1 MSAGD
6 TVTLRV
12 PREPSYRSLLHL
24 VLGGIASRGDMSVDA
39 LDDLQ
44 LAVDNLL
51 AEDQSVG
58 EDVVM
63 SVSLGDDVVCITIE
77 ALTDTYLRHS
87 LANRPLAAGMQD
99 ARIDMC
105 VLLDSLVDG
114 YAIHDRENGVYAVEL
129 RKQVR

>member
-1 MSAGD
+1 MSADD

-12 PREPSYRSLLHL
+12 PREPGYRSLLHL

-51 AEDQSVG
+51 AEDQSAG

-63 SVSLGDDVVCITIE
+63 SVSLGDGKVCITID
-77 ALTDTYLRHS
+77 ALTDTYLRHN
-87 LANRPLAAGMQD
+87 LAHRQLTAGMED
-99 ARIDMC
+99 RRIDMC

-114 YAIHDRENGVYAVEL
+114 YAVHDRESGVYAVEL

>member
-1 MSAGD
+1 MSAD
-6 TVTLRV
+6 DIVTLRV
-12 PREPSYRSLLHL
+12 PREAGYRALLHL

-51 AEDQSVG
+51 AEDQSTG

-63 SVSLGDDVVCITIE
+63 SVSLGDDMVCITME
-77 ALTDTYLRHS
+77 ALTDAYLRHN
-87 LANRPLAAGMQD
+87 LASRQLTAMMKD
-99 ARIDMC
+99 RRIDMC
-105 VLLDSLVDG
+105 VLLDSLVDE
-114 YAIHDRENGVYAVEL
+114 YAVHDRESGVYAVEL

>member
-1 MSAGD
+1 MSADD

-12 PREPSYRSLLHL
+12 PREPGYRSLLHL
-24 VLGGIASRGDMSVDA
+24 VLGGIASRGDISVDA

-51 AEDQSVG
+51 AEDQSTG
-58 EDVVM
+58 ADVVM
-63 SVSLGDDVVCITIE
+63 SMSLGDGAVCITIE
-77 ALTDTYLRHS
+77 ALTDTHLRHS
-87 LANRPLAAGMQD
+87 LANRPLAAEMKD
-99 ARIDMC
+99 RRIDMC

-114 YAIHDRENGVYAVEL
+114 YAVHDRQRGVYAVEL

>member
-1 MSAGD
+1 MSTDD
-6 TVTLRV
+6 TVTLSV
-12 PREPSYRSLLHL
+12 PREPGYRSLLHL
-24 VLGGIASRGDMSVDA
+24 VLGGMASRGDMSVDA

-63 SVSLGDDVVCITIE
+63 SVSLGDHVVCITIG
-77 ALTDTYLRHS
+77 ALTDTYLRHN
-87 LANRPLAAGMQD
+87 LADRRLTAGMED
-99 ARIDMC
+99 KRIDMC
-105 VLLDSLVDG
+105 LLLDSLVDG
-114 YAIHDRENGVYAVEL
+114 YTVHERESGVYAVEL

>member
-1 MSAGD
+1 MSADD

-12 PREPSYRSLLHL
+12 PREPGYRSLLHL

-51 AEDQSVG
+51 AEDQSAG

-63 SVSLGDDVVCITIE
+63 SVSLGDDMVCITID
-77 ALTDTYLRHS
+77 ALTDMYLRHN
-87 LANRPLAAGMQD
+87 LASRKLTAGMQD
-99 ARIDMC
+99 RRID
-105 VLLDSLVDG
+105 
-114 YAIHDRENGVYAVEL
+114 
-129 RKQVR
+129 

>member
-1 MSAGD
+1 MSADD

-12 PREPSYRSLLHL
+12 PREPGYRSLLHL

-51 AEDQSVG
+51 AEDQSAG
-58 EDVVM
+58 ENVVM
-63 SVSLGDDVVCITIE
+63 SVSLGNDMVCITIE
-77 ALTDTYLRHS
+77 ALTDTYLRHN
-87 LANRPLAAGMQD
+87 LADRRLTTGTID
-99 ARIDMC
+99 RRIDMC

-114 YAIHDRENGVYAVEL
+114 YAVHDRESGVYAVEL

>member
-1 MSAGD
+1 MSAND

-12 PREPSYRSLLHL
+12 PREPGYRSLLHL

-51 AEDQSVG
+51 AEDQSAG

-63 SVSLGDDVVCITIE
+63 SVSLGDDSVCITIDS
-77 ALTDTYLRHS
+77 LTDTYLRHN
-87 LANRPLAAGMQD
+87 LADRRLTDGIIHR
-99 ARIDMC
+99 RIDMC

-114 YAIHDRENGVYAVEL
+114 YAVHDGENGVYAVEL